1 MSAAEGPGR
10 LYRLLAL
17 TGILGA
23 FGVAVLLGNRSAR
36 PEIIGGA
43 ATFVIAVLVVVVW
56 DRLPERTRPGARFA
70 RGHLMTAAFTAIC
83 LGGSTFVPAIVQ
95 HKTSMQTWIVLPII
109 LAAVFA
115 GIATAERHED
125 DKIDQDLAA
134 WRRMRP
140 HARPKAR

>member
-23 FGVAVLLGNRSAR
+23 FGVALLLGNRSAR
-36 PEIIGGA
+36 PEIMGA
-43 ATFVIAVLVVVVW
+43 AGSLVIALLIVGVW
-56 DRLPERTRPGARFA
+56 NRLPERTRPGAKFA
-70 RGHLMTAAFTAIC
+70 RGHLMTAALTAIC
-83 LGGSTFVPAIVQ
+83 LAGSFVPAILQ
-95 HKTSMQTWIVLPII
+95 HKTSLGTWIVLPII

-115 GIATAERHED
+115 GIAAAERHED
-125 DKIDQDLAA
+125 DKIDEDLAE

-140 HARPKAR
+140 HVRPKAR